1 MLRCGWYGTD
11 DNMRQ
16 AELVERASRGDRDAF
31 DLLITDAIDRLY
43 AMARLIVRDADLA
56 EDAVQEALIHCW
68 RELPRLRDRSRFDAW
83 LHRLLVNAATDQ
95 YRRRRRYTAAVALIP
110 ESGVEA
116 DFAIGL
122 AVADELH
129 AAFERLRVEHRIVLV
144 LYHYVGLSAPEIADV
159 LGLPGGT
166 VKSRLHYAA
175 QAMRAAVDAGTR
187 APTTASTSEAAR

>member
-1 MLRCGWYGTD
+1 
-11 DNMRQ
+11 MRQ
-16 AELVERASRGDRDAF
+16 AELVERAAHGDRDAF
-31 DLLITDAIDRLY
+31 DLLMTDAVDRLY
-43 AMARLIVRDADLA
+43 AMARLIVRDADVA

-68 RELPRLRDRSRFDAW
+68 RELPRLRDRSRFDGW

-110 ESGVEA
+110 ESGIEA

-122 AVADELH
+122 AVADELRG
-129 AAFERLRVEHRIVLV
+129 AFERLRVEHRVVLV
-144 LYHYVGLSAPEIADV
+144 LYHYLGLSAPEIADV

-175 QAMRAAVDAGTR
+175 QAMRAAVDAGAR
-187 APTTASTSEAAR
+187 APAATGPSESIR